1 LDKLRRDRIIFI
13 GLGIILTISTYAFLR
28 YSYKL
33 SDGFPF
39 SQEIIA
45 AIMGAIIT
53 ILITAA
59 LLNKQTEVELLKE
72 ENLKFLELKSG
83 IYIQLLDYI
92 EDIILSETISY
103 KDLIRL
109 RILNQK
115 ISFVASTPVL
125 EAFGKFIDFFGK
137 IVEDRKLVDTEVD
150 QLLRLM
156 GDLSIQIRYDLMQ
169 GHREESES
177 ERRRDANQIRRNV
190 RKLELKWLRRKENR
204 TEGGSQ
210 GR

>member
-1 LDKLRRDRIIFI
+1 MNKLQRDRFIFI
-13 GLGIILTISTYAFLR
+13 GLGIALTVTTYAFLR
-28 YSYKL
+28 YSYRL
-33 SDGFPF
+33 SDNFPF

-72 ENLKFLELKSG
+72 ENLKFLELKSS
-83 IYIQLLDYI
+83 IYTQLLDYI
-92 EDIILSETISY
+92 ENFILSESITY

-115 ISFVASTPVL
+115 ISFVASSEVL
-125 EAFGKFIDFFGK
+125 MAFGRFIDFFAE
-137 IVEDRKLVDTEVD
+137 IVEDRKLVEEEVD
-150 QLLRLM
+150 KLLRLL

-169 GHREESES
+169 GHREETEK
-177 ERRRDANQIRRNV
+177 ERKRDANQIRRNV
-190 RKLELKWLRRKENR
+190 RKLELKWFPKKNN
-204 TEGGSQ
+204 S
-210 GR
+210 

>member
-1 LDKLRRDRIIFI
+1 LDKLRRDRLIFI

-83 IYIQLLDYI
+83 IYTQLLDYI

-115 ISFVASTPVL
+115 ISFVASRQVL

-137 IVEDRKLVDTEVD
+137 IVEDRRLVDAEVD
-150 QLLRLM
+150 QLLRLV

-169 GHREESES
+169 GHREESET
-177 ERRRDANQIRRNV
+177 ERQREANQIRRNV
-190 RKLELKWLRRKENR
+190 RKLELKWLRKKDHH
-204 TEGGSQ
+204 TEGS
-210 GR
+210 RNS

>member
-1 LDKLRRDRIIFI
+1 MDKLRRDRLIFI

-83 IYIQLLDYI
+83 IYTQLLDYI

-115 ISFVASTPVL
+115 ISFVASRQVL

-137 IVEDRKLVDTEVD
+137 IVEDRRLVDAEVD
-150 QLLRLM
+150 QLLRLV

-169 GHREESES
+169 GHREESET
-177 ERRRDANQIRRNV
+177 ERQREANQIRRNV
-190 RKLELKWLRRKENR
+190 RKLELKWLRKKDHH
-204 TEGGSQ
+204 TEGS
-210 GR
+210 RNS